1 MSSNFSVIYSFKVIE
16 GKENDFIKV
25 WSDLTNLIYE
35 FEGSYGSRLHK
46 SNNQTFIAYAQ
57 WPDKETWEN
66 SGEKLPEIAND
77 LRKKM
82 KECCSEI
89 KTEHELN
96 IVEDLLKDKKY
107 T

>member
-1 MSSNFSVIYSFKVIE
+1 FKVIE

-66 SGEKLPEIAND
+66 SGSNLPDIANN
-77 LRKKM
+77 LRKQM

-89 KTEHELN
+89 KTEYQLN
-96 IVEDLLKDKKY
+96 IVQDLLKDKKHDK
-107 T
+107 